1 QRSLSS
7 LRRLSPSITSSDL
20 STNANA
26 IASTRSHWRGALM
39 ATTMTER
46 DDDFLKRWS
55 RRKRAAASDAK
66 RAKEAADEPAREG
79 APAAPA
85 PTEAEAFDPATL
97 PPIDSINAITDVRD
111 FLRAGVP
118 AELTRAALRRAWSAD
133 PAIRDF
139 IGLAENSW
147 DFTAPDAMPGFGPL
161 NASPEEI
168 RQLVDR
174 IISKTTDLADASAA
188 ETGSPPE
195 SIAKSAPQPEVRAAS
210 GPPPAPDGHE
220 TARASQSDQ
229 VSDQSPVDVA
239 MQQE

>member
-1 QRSLSS
+1 
-7 LRRLSPSITSSDL
+7 
-20 STNANA
+20 
-26 IASTRSHWRGALM
+26 M

-55 RRKRAAASDAK
+55 RRKQAAASDAK

-147 DFTAPDAMPGFGPL
+147 DFTAPDAIPGFGPL
-161 NASPEEI
+161 NASAEEI
-168 RQLVDR
+168 KALVDR
-174 IISKTTDLADASAA
+174 IMSRTSDLAEAVSSDAEAPHTAA
-188 ETGSPPE
+188 Q
-195 SIAKSAPQPEVRAAS
+195 SAPQPGVRGPSEPPQLAPEPAPNTL
-210 GPPPAPDGHE
+210 PPPA
-220 TARASQSDQ
+220 AASR
-229 VSDQSPVDVA
+229 PIDVA
-239 MQQE
+239 MQQEPSHDDDDHPRPRRSRGAALPR